1 MDMNEVKANV
11 FYSKEHEWADIGESG
26 TVRVGISDFAQC
38 ELGDIVFVEL
48 PEIGSS
54 VRAGDPIGTIESVKT
69 VSDLFAPVSG
79 IITNIN
85 ALLLDQPELVNE
97 QPYEG
102 GWIVEIEWSPDAGE
116 ELNELFNA
124 EQYKAYLDEQH
135 EGG

>member
-1 MDMNEVKANV
+1 M
-11 FYSKEHEWADIGESG
+11 
-26 TVRVGISDFAQC
+26 
-38 ELGDIVFVEL
+38 
-48 PEIGSS
+48 
-54 VRAGDPIGTIESVKT
+54 KT